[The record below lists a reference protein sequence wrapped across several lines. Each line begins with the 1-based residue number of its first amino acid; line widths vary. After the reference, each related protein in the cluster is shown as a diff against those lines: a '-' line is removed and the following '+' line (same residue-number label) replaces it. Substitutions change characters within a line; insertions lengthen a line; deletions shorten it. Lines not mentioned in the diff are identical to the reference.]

1 MKMTPTE
8 TEEMKNLDSLLEEAA
23 RAPVDL
29 PPGLAA
35 RVMQDAAAASAA
47 GHRRMKPNLMS
58 RIARALGGWPALGGL
73 AAATCAGFWIGISP
87 PAAIP
92 DAGSL
97 LLGGED
103 ITLDDSM
110 ADLSGF
116 GWDIEEG

>member
-1 MKMTPTE
+1 
-8 TEEMKNLDSLLEEAA
+8 
-23 RAPVDL
+23 
-29 PPGLAA
+29 
-35 RVMQDAAAASAA
+35 
-47 GHRRMKPNLMS
+47 MKPNLMS
-58 RIARALGGWPALGGL
+58 RIARAFGGWPALGGL
-73 AAATCAGFWIGISP
+73 AAATCAGFWIGFSP